1 VKWLGERKNK
11 QSLQQTMVQSE
22 TNPRIIVDIELDS
35 RIIAE
40 KLNCISILSV
50 EGGDILFVYNM
61 EIAQL

>member
-1 VKWLGERKNK
+1 
-11 QSLQQTMVQSE
+11 MVQSE